1 MNEMGSEVT
10 GGAAGEATPLRTE
23 QVSLLLRA
31 TNSALLAETN
41 QMRASMAAWHPAE
54 GEWCVKECIGHM
66 QEAERRG
73 FAGRIRRILEEPGRK
88 DPDWNQVEVQR
99 LRNDCAR
106 DLDELVSEFSEERE
120 RSVQLVEGLMSTDLT
135 KACEH
140 EQVGLLTIEDL
151 LHEWIHHDR
160 NHFRQIQA
168 NVMAYVWPSMG
179 NSKRFA
185 DID

>member
-1 MNEMGSEVT
+1 MSEV
-10 GGAAGEATPLRTE
+10 ANEASADPTPLRTE
-23 QVSLLLRA
+23 QVAVLLRA
-31 TNSALLAETN
+31 TQSALLAETDK
-41 QMRASMAAWHPAE
+41 MRASMAAWHPAE

-66 QEAERRG
+66 LEAERRG

-88 DPDWNQVEVQR
+88 DAGWNQVEVQR

-106 DLDELVSEFSEERE
+106 DLVELVSEFTDER
-120 RSVQLVEGLMSTDLT
+120 RSSVELVEGLMNTDLT

-160 NHFRQIQA
+160 NHFRQVQA

-185 DID
+185 DVD

>member
-1 MNEMGSEVT
+1 MNEQ
-10 GGAAGEATPLRTE
+10 AAETTGEATPLRTE
-23 QVSLLLRA
+23 QVALLLRA
-31 TNSALLAETN
+31 TNSALLAETD
-41 QMRASMAAWHPAE
+41 QMRASMAAWHTAE

-66 QEAERRG
+66 LEAERRG
-73 FAGRIRRILEEPGRK
+73 FAGRIRRILEEPGCR
-88 DPDWNQVEVQR
+88 DAGWNQLEVQR

-106 DLDELVSEFSEERE
+106 DLSELVSEFAGERE
-120 RSVQLVEGLMSTDLT
+120 RSVELVGSLMNTDLT

-140 EQVGLLTIEDL
+140 EQVGLLTVEDL

-160 NHFRQIQA
+160 NHFRQIQT

-185 DID
+185 EID